1 MKPEAKTTPPERWSK
16 PILDKDKVLAS
27 IFRISGL
34 LTTPSRIDEI
44 LEKILDEVVGTIGFD
59 RGIIRLFD
67 ETRQF
72 LNVKVVRNYT
82 PEERERVFSIPLNI
96 REDDCLAV
104 KAATSGELLTI
115 EDVSSDDRV
124 TELDRRL
131 TKIMGEG
138 SIFVAPL
145 KIDQDVIGILAGFSR
160 EQVAFFPEEIR
171 LFQTYASQ
179 VSIIIHATRLLE
191 TNAEKIRQL
200 VVLEEAVSEM
210 NESHTLD
217 HRIMDIMIESGLNI
231 GAAERVLV
239 YFLDVAKERCL
250 INDGETVFIHDQA
263 TCDEKIG
270 KGLIRRALEAN
281 TVLVSEAVGDM
292 TETKPLEEEY
302 PSEIAIPFNIR
313 DKFRGA
319 LYLAKRSG
327 GFTQDQKN
335 LLDILVKN
343 AATTYDNAIMH
354 SILSLEAKTLKS
366 EVEKLRENQEILLGY
381 HNIIGK
387 SEQMIDIFHMIEDIA
402 GHDTNILVQGES
414 GTGKELIA
422 RAIHRQSNRKGKPF
436 VDVNCAAI
444 PGTLLESELF
454 GYEAGAFTDARRRK
468 IGLLESAQG
477 GTMLLDEIGEMS
489 FPLQAKFLRM
499 LEDRHI
505 RRLGGTDNIPLDVRF
520 VFATNRDLSRMVAEG
535 LFREDLFY
543 RISVVPVVLPP
554 LRERKADI
562 LLLARYYVEEFNRKF
577 RRRVRGFAKD
587 AQEILLKYSWPG
599 NVRELRNIIERIMI
613 LQNIGTMITA
623 ENLPLEIKAATR
635 AEAEAVPLDSLFS
648 LLPPEGIDYDAVTE
662 RIASEIKGKII
673 TRALEQTGGN
683 RAKAANLI
691 GISRYKLIREEK
703 KILRQTKPS

>member
-1 MKPEAKTTPPERWSK
+1 MIPEGKNSSSERWSK

-34 LTTPSRIDEI
+34 LTTPSRVDEI
-44 LEKILDEVVGTIGFD
+44 LKKILDEVVGTIGFD

-67 ETRQF
+67 ETKHY
-72 LNVKVVRNYT
+72 LHAKVVKNYT
-82 PEERERVFSIPLNI
+82 PEEQERVFATPLDI
-96 REDDCLAV
+96 RTDDCTAV
-104 KAATSGELLTI
+104 KVATSGELLAI

-124 TELDRRL
+124 TELDRHL
-131 TKIMGEG
+131 TKIMDEG
-138 SIFVAPL
+138 SIFIAPL
-145 KIDQDVIGILAGFSR
+145 KIDQDVFGILAGFSR

-200 VVLEEAVSEM
+200 LVLEEAVSEM

-217 HRIMDIMIESGLNI
+217 HRIMDIMIQNALKISS
-231 GAAERVLV
+231 AERVLV
-239 YFLDVAKERCL
+239 YFLDVVKERCL
-250 INDGETVFIHDQA
+250 ISDGEKVFIHDQA
-263 TCDEKIG
+263 TCHEKIG
-270 KGLIRRALEAN
+270 DGLIRKALEAN
-281 TVLVSEAVGDM
+281 AVLVSPEGSDCRG
-292 TETKPLEEEY
+292 TKPLFEEC

-319 LYLAKRSG
+319 LYLAKATG
-327 GFTQDQKN
+327 GFSQDQRN

-381 HNIIGK
+381 HNILGK
-387 SEQMIDIFHMIEDIA
+387 SEQMINIFHMIEDIA

-454 GYEAGAFTDARRRK
+454 GYEAGAFTDAKKRK
-468 IGLLESAQG
+468 LGLLESAQG
-477 GTMLLDEIGEMS
+477 GTLLLDEIGEMS

-505 RRLGGTDNIPLDVRF
+505 RRLGGTENVPIDVRF

-543 RISVVPVVLPP
+543 RISVVPISLPP
-554 LRERKADI
+554 LRERRADI

-577 RRRVRGFAKD
+577 RKNVRGFTKD
-587 AQEILLKYSWPG
+587 AQDVLLSYPWPG
-599 NVRELRNIIERIMI
+599 NVRELRNIIERVMI
-613 LQNIGTMITA
+613 LQSIGPMITVD
-623 ENLPLEIKAATR
+623 NLPLEMKAVSLSDER
-635 AEAEAVPLDSLFS
+635 KVPLDNLFS
-648 LLPPEGIDYDAVTE
+648 QLALDGIQYDEVTE
-662 RIASEIKGKII
+662 RITSDVKEKII
-673 TRALEQTGGN
+673 TRALEQSGGN
-683 RAKAANLI
+683 RARAAKLI

-703 KILRQTKPS
+703 KFLRPAKSS